1 MSDMQNGI
9 VVSSRV
15 RLARN
20 YHDLPFSNQDR
31 PENAQACITRAKQA
45 FESRIS
51 ESVDPQASQA
61 SGQDPDAYTL
71 YTLRLMNATNRMALV
86 EQHLISR
93 DLLQNA
99 QIGAALVKGD
109 ETVSIMINEED
120 HLRIQAMRSGMQ
132 LEQAA
137 TLAFEAEE
145 ALQKECAFSFDHQW
159 GYLTACPTN
168 TGTGMRASLMLHLPL
183 LTFFKQM
190 GNVTQSVAKLGL
202 TIRGIYGEGSEA
214 LGDLY
219 QVSNQ
224 VTLGRTEKEIIDAV
238 MAVGSQ
244 LIDMEQALRERT
256 LKEAQLAVQDRVF
269 RSYGLLRYAREMNA
283 KEFMENWSKLRLGS
297 SLSVLP
303 VPLAVADELLTIAQ
317 DAHAKRYRLS
327 HNPGLSTDQA
337 RSEIIRFHLNPTPQ
351 EV

>member
-1 MSDMQNGI
+1 MSDIQNDI

-20 YHDLPFSNQDR
+20 YHDLPFCNLDR
-31 PENAQACITRAKQA
+31 PENAQACVTRVKQA
-45 FESRIS
+45 FQANLS
-51 ESVDPQASQA
+51 ESVDPQGSQGPS
-61 SGQDPDAYTL
+61 SGAYTL

-86 EQHLISR
+86 ERHLVSR
-93 DLLQNA
+93 DLLQNS
-99 QIGAALVKGD
+99 QIGAALIKGD
-109 ETVSIMINEED
+109 QSVSIMINEED
-120 HLRIQAMRSGMQ
+120 HLRIQAMRSGLR
-132 LEQAA
+132 LEEAA
-137 TLAFEAEE
+137 AQAFEVEE
-145 ALQKECAFSFDHQW
+145 ALQKQCAFCFDTQW

-238 MAVGSQ
+238 IAVGAQ
-244 LIDMEQALRERT
+244 LIDMEQALRARAA
-256 LKEAQLAVQDRVF
+256 KEAALGLQDRVF
-269 RSYGLLRYAREMNA
+269 RSYGLLRYAREMDA
-283 KEFMENWSKLRLGS
+283 KEFMEHWSKLRLGS
-297 SLSVLP
+297 ALALLP

-327 HNPGLSTDQA
+327 RNPSLSTDQA